1 MRIRTILAAA
11 AVPAALAAS
20 LLGATA
26 ASAAPHPNPG
36 NGAVVITSQT
46 QADNLMNTNQGVI
59 NKNVDVPAGAAVQL
73 RYVDIKGNLS
83 VEGKLSL
90 ASSQIEGNA
99 TVSGP
104 GAGLSL
110 FNDPGNHFWH
120 DLTVNAAGG
129 YYDSSYINTGLGV
142 YSDGQQVDGNLTF
155 TNNTGSRL
163 SYNADPGS
171 MTVNGNFTYSGNAL
185 LYAGGLTITG
195 HQSIS

>member
-26 ASAAPHPNPG
+26 ASAAPNPNPG

-110 FNDPGNHFWH
+110 FNDPGNHFYRN
-120 DLTVNAAGG
+120 LTVNAAGG

-142 YSDGQQVDGNLTF
+142 YSDGQQVDGSLTF
-155 TNNTGSRL
+155 TNNTSSGMDLSGSL
-163 SYNADPGS
+163 
-171 MTVNGNFTYSGNAL
+171 TVNGSFTYSGNAIP
-185 LYAGGLTITG
+185 YTPNGELTVLG
-195 HQSIS
+195 SQSVS